1 MTFVFPDSSSDNSP
15 KTAPL
20 ADAIP
25 VPANSSVRP
34 LPSTLNPLS
43 AISQDTTVAFSVP
56 FDEASLF
63 LDAVQEIPDM
73 AGAFAGGDSDNIR
86 KRSWV
91 IKPARSSGDG
101 SQNAL
106 RSWASNAWTA
116 FIDLLKV
123 CSAQHVSTR

>member
-1 MTFVFPDSSSDNSP
+1 MTFVFPDSSSNNSP
-15 KTAPL
+15 QTAPL

-25 VPANSSVRP
+25 IPANSSAHP

-56 FDEASLF
+56 FEEASSF
-63 LDAVQEIPDM
+63 LDAVQEIPVM
-73 AGAFAGGDSDNIR
+73 AGAFGGDRSDSIQ

-91 IKPARSSGDG
+91 MKAGRSSGNG

-106 RSWASNAWTA
+106 RGWASNAWTE
-116 FIDLLKV
+116 FVDLLKV
-123 CSAQHVSTR
+123 R